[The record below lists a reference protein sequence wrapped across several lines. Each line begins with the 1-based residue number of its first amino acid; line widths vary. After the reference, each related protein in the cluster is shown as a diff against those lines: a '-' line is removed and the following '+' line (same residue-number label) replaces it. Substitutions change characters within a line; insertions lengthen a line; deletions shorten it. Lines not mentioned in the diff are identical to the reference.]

1 MFVAIIIYVIGSW
14 AKADSASFVPE
25 FERFAMAGDKSGED
39 LPEMRNWKLGVHNPG
54 PQPLRL

>member
-1 MFVAIIIYVIGSW
+1 MTKTAGRFSSFTSAGSW

-39 LPEMRNWKLGVHNPG
+39 LPEIRNWKWGA
-54 PQPLRL
+54 